1 MITRLN
7 NLFLIILRKKVY
19 TYKILIIFAKQNAK
33 LKNMRNIR
41 SYNKL
46 CRMPLRELFYQ
57 NPTLLAIPSNDF
69 IELVV
74 QRCQDELGIKET
86 NYFTLKKLV
95 LNQPTNEFK
104 DLFLVEQSKGA
115 WFMSDE
121 RKLIK
126 SLKK

>member
-1 MITRLN
+1 
-7 NLFLIILRKKVY
+7 
-19 TYKILIIFAKQNAK
+19 
-33 LKNMRNIR
+33 MRNIR

-74 QRCQDELGIKET
+74 QRCQDELQTKEM
-86 NYFTLKKLV
+86 NYFTLKKMV

>member
-1 MITRLN
+1 
-7 NLFLIILRKKVY
+7 
-19 TYKILIIFAKQNAK
+19 
-33 LKNMRNIR
+33 MRNIR

-69 IELVV
+69 IELVI
-74 QRCQDELGIKET
+74 QRCQDELETKET
-86 NYFTLKKLV
+86 NYFTLKKMV

-104 DLFLVEQSKGA
+104 DFHLIEQSKGA
-115 WFMSDE
+115 WFMSNE

>member
-1 MITRLN
+1 
-7 NLFLIILRKKVY
+7 
-19 TYKILIIFAKQNAK
+19 
-33 LKNMRNIR
+33 MRNIR

-46 CRMPLRELFYQ
+46 CRMPLRELFFQ

-74 QRCQDELGIKET
+74 QRCQDELGTKET

-95 LNQPTNEFK
+95 LNQTTNEFK

-115 WFMSDE
+115 WVMSNE

-126 SLKK
+126 SLKR